1 MYTAPYHH
9 NDNPEEIR
17 AFIRSNGFGIL
28 VNTLQGKPWA
38 THIPMLLDTNDTEQ
52 EVLVGHIAKANPQWH
67 HFVAQPDVLAI
78 FTAYHAYVS
87 ASWYNHENVPTWN
100 YIAVHCYG
108 KIRIIESEKL
118 HESLK
123 KLVDKYEAHSEQPM
137 RLEAMS
143 EKMVQVQM
151 RGIVG
156 FEIAIE
162 KIEANY
168 KLSQNRNEEDYQ
180 RIILELERRGD
191 EHSLNIAAE
200 MRKRR

>member
-1 MYTAPYHH
+1 MYTALY
-9 NDNPEEIR
+9 NRNENPEDIR
-17 AFIRSNGFGIL
+17 EFIRSNGFGML

-38 THIPMLLDTNDTEQ
+38 THIPMLLDTNDNGQ

-67 HFVAQPDVLAI
+67 SFVAQPDILAI
-78 FTAYHAYVS
+78 FTAYHAYIS

-108 KIRIIESEKL
+108 KIRIMETAAL
-118 HESLK
+118 YESLK
-123 KLVDKYEAHSEQPM
+123 KLVDKYEAYSEQPM

-143 EKMVQVQM
+143 EKMIQGQM

-180 RIILELERRGD
+180 NIIRELESRGD
-191 EHSLNIAAE
+191 EHSLRIAAE